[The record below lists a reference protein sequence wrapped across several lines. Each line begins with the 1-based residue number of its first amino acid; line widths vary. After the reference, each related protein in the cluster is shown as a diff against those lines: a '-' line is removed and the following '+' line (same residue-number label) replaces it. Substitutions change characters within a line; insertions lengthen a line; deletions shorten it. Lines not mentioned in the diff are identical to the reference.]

1 LFLASVVHPSFITSK
16 ADARAMYKHLT
27 GDTLPR
33 DRSKGKDSA
42 ILLAEMALATQDFDL
57 ISDLRDMNG
66 RPKDKSFDIFWIEI
80 MSILEAHARVDDR
93 RHGNTMMPMLIFH
106 LYIFTVNLRCF
117 TCCLYLR

>member
-1 LFLASVVHPSFITSK
+1 
-16 ADARAMYKHLT
+16 MYKHLT

-66 RPKDKSFDIFWIEI
+66 RPKDKSFDIF
-80 MSILEAHARVDDR
+80 
-93 RHGNTMMPMLIFH
+93 
-106 LYIFTVNLRCF
+106 
-117 TCCLYLR
+117 